1 MNRIKVSIII
11 FFISFLT
18 FSQTQKEIEFYKS
31 KFFIYTTIGADSAMY
46 YTNKVFYSKRPIDL
60 AFANAAKWH
69 LLFVTNQK
77 YNEKEFIDK
86 IDFYLKKIPVKKEF
100 LFELANIYNIKSHT
114 YRLKGDNTKCY
125 NNLMIAQKFAEKNG
139 DFKQIVKIK
148 SNLSSIKGALGMHDK
163 AISEIKNLIKLIDE
177 KNTNNDA
184 YLTDW
189 KNRNTINLSTFY
201 IDKYNLSKRKVYL
214 DSASIYL
221 NKMRSTKINDN
232 YLALV
237 YAKLGIINNELKQ
250 YDLAT
255 RYYKNSIKIYSKLNF
270 YTEIEVNT
278 YNLGL
283 NLYRHKKYD
292 EAKKN
297 FKAIIINKIDT
308 LVNMHYLFS
317 HKYLANIYTLE
328 KNDSATYYIDR
339 FTELYGKKTILEREG
354 LAKTYSE
361 IEKKDLNEEVQTLK
375 SKNNQYNKSQILY
388 IVIISVLV
396 FFTFILLTIYYRN
409 KRIAESNY
417 QQLLIN
423 LNEKKIA
430 NNEKAVIPIK
440 VNDDNE
446 KKIIEGLLK
455 LEKERFFLRS
465 DFNLHTAAK
474 RIGSNTT
481 YLTSV
486 IKSYKKMTFN
496 DYTNELRIN
505 YILDELIENKKLQNY
520 TIQSLAEVVGYKS
533 GVSFSKIF
541 KQKTGLS
548 PYLFIEKLK
557 KDK

>member
-1 MNRIKVSIII
+1 
-11 FFISFLT
+11 
-18 FSQTQKEIEFYKS
+18 
-31 KFFIYTTIGADSAMY
+31 
-46 YTNKVFYSKRPIDL
+46 
-60 AFANAAKWH
+60 
-69 LLFVTNQK
+69 
-77 YNEKEFIDK
+77 
-86 IDFYLKKIPVKKEF
+86 
-100 LFELANIYNIKSHT
+100 NIKSHT
-114 YRLKGDNTKCY
+114 YRLKGDNSKCY
-125 NNLMIAQKFAEKNG
+125 DNLIIAQKYAELNG
-139 DFKQIVKIK
+139 DFKQNIKIK

-163 AISEIKNLIKLIDE
+163 AISEIKNIIKLID
-177 KNTNNDA
+177 KNNVNNDE

-201 IDKYNLSKRKVYL
+201 IDKYNKNESKVYL
-214 DSASIYL
+214 DSASFYL
-221 NKMRSTKINDN
+221 NKMRNTKINNN

-237 YAKLGIINNELKQ
+237 YAKLGIINTALKE

-255 RYYKNSIKIYSKLNF
+255 KCYKKSIKIYSKLNL

-278 YNLGL
+278 FNLGL
-283 NLYRHKKYD
+283 NLYHHKKYLD
-292 EAKKN
+292 AKKF
-297 FKAIIINKIDT
+297 FKSIITNKKDT
-308 LVNMHYLFS
+308 IVNMHYLFS

-328 KNDSATYYIDR
+328 KNDSTTYYIDR
-339 FTELYGKKTILEREG
+339 FTELYGEKTILEREG

-361 IEKKDLNEEVQTLK
+361 IENKDLNEEVKTLK
-375 SKNNQYNKSQILY
+375 SKNSKSQLLY
-388 IVIISVLV
+388 IAIILFLVI
-396 FFTFILLTIYYRN
+396 FTFILLTIYHKN
-409 KRIAESNY
+409 KKDTESKY

-423 LNEKKIA
+423 INEKKTV
-430 NNEKAVIPIK
+430 NSEKSTTPIK

-455 LEKERFFLRS
+455 LEKDLFFLRS

-474 RIGSNTT
+474 KIGSNTT

-486 IKSYKKMTFN
+486 IKSYKKMSFN

-505 YILDELIENKKLQNY
+505 YILNQLIENKKLQNY

-557 KDK
+557 KN